1 MRKVKWGVLGAAKI
15 GLKKVIPAMQRA
27 ELCDIRAI
35 ASRDDARAKQA
46 AEQAGIPVYYGS
58 YEELLRDKEIEAVY
72 IPLPNH
78 LHVEWTRKA
87 LEAGKHV
94 LCEKPLA
101 LETEEVEELIK
112 LRNRTGLKVGEAFM
126 VDCHPQWIELR
137 DRIRRGEIG
146 TLKSAQGFF
155 SYNNPD
161 PENIRNKYR
170 SGGGGLW
177 DIGCYPVHTAR
188 YVFEEEPS
196 DALAVIER
204 ETEVGVDILTSG
216 ILSFPSGTLTFG
228 SSTRLVPSQY
238 MTFFGDQASIT
249 VDVPF
254 NQMPE
259 KTSLLYLDRGVSFPS
274 EPERIELA
282 KADQYGL
289 QGDAFSRAIIEDGEV
304 PVPLENTLWNTAA
317 ILALFRSAETGRREP
332 VRPG

>member
-1 MRKVKWGVLGAAKI
+1 VKWGVLGAAKI
-15 GLKKVIPAMQRA
+15 GLKKVIPAMQRT

-35 ASRDDARAKQA
+35 ASRDAAKAQKA
-46 AEQAGIPVYYGS
+46 AEQVGIPVSYGS
-58 YEELLRDKEIEAVY
+58 YEELLRDEEIEAVY

-101 LETEEVEELIK
+101 LKTQEVEELIE
-112 LRNRTGLKVGEAFM
+112 LRDRTGLKVGEAFM
-126 VDCHPQWIELR
+126 VDTHPQWIETR
-137 DRIRRGEIG
+137 ARVRRGELG
-146 TLKSAQGFF
+146 TLKAAQGFF

-170 SGGGGLW
+170 EGGGGLW

-188 YVFEEEPS
+188 YIFEEEPTE
-196 DALAVIER
+196 ALAVIER
-204 ETEVGVDILTSG
+204 DQEVGVDILTSG

-228 SSTRLVPSQY
+228 SSTRLVANQY
-238 MTFFGDQASIT
+238 MTFFGDRASLT

-254 NQMPE
+254 NQMPDDPPI
-259 KTSLLYLDRGVSFPS
+259 LYLDRASSFPP
-274 EPERIELA
+274 EPERIELE
-282 KADQYGL
+282 KVDQYGL
-289 QGDAFSRAIIEDGEV
+289 QGDAFSRAILEEGEV
-304 PVPLENTLWNTAA
+304 PVPLENTLRNTAA

-332 VRPG
+332 VRTD